1 MVGDFKMNKAKPTDL
16 MTRWTKAVVRELN
29 PKLFGTSLGPSLHSA
44 KVGRIVLEGREYLDL
59 QGYPFDKMFINTS
72 LDRIDFSRSL
82 FHGPAGFYKVTANN
96 CRFIRS
102 SNSGPITGKFTDCCF
117 DGCVFKDP
125 IGWIG
130 NRFIRCSFEGAKFR
144 SGGVRGSRF
153 EHCSFRKCK
162 ITRTEFVECHFD
174 ACDFTDAVFK
184 NALIGH
190 SSITRV
196 RNNFRYHNNEDWSE
210 QISFVANPD
219 FQTIYFGETS
229 VGATTFSVGR

>member
-1 MVGDFKMNKAKPTDL
+1 MNKLKASDIV
-16 MTRWTKAVVRELN
+16 TRWSKALTRELDA
-29 PKLFGTSLGPSLHSA
+29 KLFGPRLGPNFRSA
-44 KVGRIVLEGREYLDL
+44 KVGKIVLEGQEYLDL
-59 QGYPFDKMFINTS
+59 QGYPFKERFIRTVIE
-72 LDRIDFSRSL
+72 RVDFSRSL
-82 FHGPAGFYKVTANN
+82 FDGPAGFCEVTVDH
-96 CRFIRS
+96 CRFLRS
-102 SNSGPITGKFTDCCF
+102 SISRSISGTFTDCCF

-130 NRFIRCSFEGAKFR
+130 NRFIRCSFEGATFR
-144 SGGVRGSRF
+144 SGGVRGAIF